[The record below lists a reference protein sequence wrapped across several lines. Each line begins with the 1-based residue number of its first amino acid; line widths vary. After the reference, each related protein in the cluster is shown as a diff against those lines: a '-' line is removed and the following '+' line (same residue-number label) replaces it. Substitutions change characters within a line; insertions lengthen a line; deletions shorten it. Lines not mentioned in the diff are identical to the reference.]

1 MTTQQKLRYYPDK
14 HNLTMNKIKSN
25 SVTAI
30 TFLVLTVL
38 LLWPV
43 EKAYAVPAFARKY
56 QISCQ
61 VCHSPA
67 MPRLKAFGDEFAGD
81 GFRMTDYESP
91 RHFIQTGDDRLSLFR
106 EVPLALRFDG
116 HVTYNFNGDGD
127 ADFAAPFVVK
137 LVSGG
142 EISDR
147 LSYYFYFYMHE
158 HGEIVGLE
166 DAFIMYKD
174 LFRTGINVYLGQFA
188 VSAPMFTG
196 ELRYT
201 LENYK
206 IYSTAPGES
215 SIDLKY
221 DKGLLLD
228 KGFETGTSVVFEVL
242 NGAGIGEA
250 DRWYVFDKDKY
261 KNMLLKV
268 TQDIGEHASIGFFGY
283 TGKEVLQN
291 NISGF
296 VNEVKMY
303 GPDLVLDFNERLII
317 GLQYLWRTD
326 SDIYL
331 NPEEP
336 MMENIKTHGGFAEII
351 YSPKGDMSTW
361 YLTGLLNWVES
372 DLDLLDYRSAT
383 LHAGYLIRRNVR
395 LVTEYTRVFSGNSYG
410 KLSAGFV
417 SAF

>member
-1 MTTQQKLRYYPDK
+1 
-14 HNLTMNKIKSN
+14 MNMMKN
-25 SVTAI
+25 SSIARI
-30 TFLVLTVL
+30 TLLALTVL
-38 LLWPV
+38 LLQPV
-43 EKAYAVPAFARKY
+43 EKAGAIPAFARKY

-81 GFRMTDYESP
+81 GFRMTEYESP
-91 RHFIQTGDDRLSLFR
+91 RYFIPTGDEKLSLFR
-106 EVPLALRFDG
+106 ELPLAFRFDG
-116 HVTYNFNGDGD
+116 HVTYNFNGEGD
-127 ADFAAPFVVK
+127 ADFAAPFVLK
-137 LVSGG
+137 IISGG
-142 EISDR
+142 ELSDR
-147 LSYYFYFYMHE
+147 LSYYFYFMFDE
-158 HGEIVGLE
+158 RGEVAGLE

-174 LFRTGINVYLGQFA
+174 LFRTGINIYLGQFA
-188 VSAPMFTG
+188 VSDPMFKG

-215 SIDLKY
+215 TINLKY

-228 KGFETGTSVVFEVL
+228 RGFETGTSVVFELV

-250 DRWYVFDKDKY
+250 DQWYVFDKDKY
-261 KNMLLKV
+261 KNVLLKL
-268 TQDIGEHASIGFFGY
+268 TQDIGDYASLGFFGY

-291 NISGF
+291 DAGDF
-296 VNEVKMY
+296 VSQVNMF
-303 GPDLVLDFNERLII
+303 GPDLVLDFNEKLAI

-326 SDIYL
+326 SQVFID
-331 NPEEP
+331 PEEP
-336 MMENIKTHGGFAEII
+336 MMEDVSTQGGFVEVIW
-351 YSPKGDMSTW
+351 SPKGDMSTW

-383 LHAGYLIRRNVR
+383 LHAGYLLRRNVR
-395 LVTEYTRVFSGNSYG
+395 LVTEFTQVFGTYNYG

>member
-1 MTTQQKLRYYPDK
+1 MKT
-14 HNLTMNKIKSN
+14 S
-25 SVTAI
+25 AI
-30 TFLVLTVL
+30 ARITLLALTVL

-43 EKAYAVPAFARKY
+43 EKADAIPAFARKY

-91 RHFIQTGDDRLSLFR
+91 RYFINTGDDKLSLFR
-106 EVPLALRFDG
+106 ELPLAFRFDG
-116 HVTYNFNGDGD
+116 HVTYNFNGDGA
-127 ADFAAPFVVK
+127 ADFAAPFVLK
-137 LVSGG
+137 IISGG
-142 EISDR
+142 ELSDR
-147 LSYYFYFYMHE
+147 LSYYFYFMLNE
-158 HGEIVGLE
+158 RGKVAGLE

-188 VSAPMFTG
+188 VSDPMFKG

-215 SIDLKY
+215 TIDLKY
-221 DKGLLLD
+221 DKGILLD
-228 KGFETGTSVVFEVL
+228 KGFETGTSVVFEAV

-250 DRWYVFDKDKY
+250 DHWYVFDKDKY

-268 TQDIGEHASIGFFGY
+268 TQDIGEYASIGFFGY

-291 NISGF
+291 NIGDF
-296 VNEVKMY
+296 VSEVKMF
-303 GPDLVLDFNERLII
+303 GPDLVLDFNEKLII
-317 GLQYLWRTD
+317 GLQYLRRTD
-326 SDIYL
+326 SDVYL

-336 MMENIKTHGGFAEII
+336 MREDIMTHGGFAEII
-351 YSPKGDMSTW
+351 FSPKGDMSTW

-372 DLDLLDYRSAT
+372 DLDMLDYRSAT

-395 LVTEYTRVFSGNSYG
+395 LVTEFTQVFGNNQYG